1 MRTSQQYLNSLF
13 AMKKNIYL
21 DGELIGRDDP
31 RIVRASK
38 AIQLTFDLAEDP
50 KYKKWLVTTSHL
62 TGKPINRFTHIHQSQ
77 EDLL

>member
-38 AIQLTFDLAEDP
+38 AIQLTFDLAEGSQIQKVAGYHFP
-50 KYKKWLVTTSHL
+50 STV
-62 TGKPINRFTHIHQSQ
+62 NQSIV
-77 EDLL
+77 LLIFIKARKTC